1 MYKNIFYSMTLILL
15 TFTSCKKDEE
25 LREKIEPITSTSV
38 NIQFDNVFD
47 SLNLE
52 LDSVNYILDSGA
64 KLKVI
69 TYKYYISNIKLI
81 SADNKVYEELES
93 YHLIDAADASSKK
106 IVLNN
111 VPFNTYSSIEY
122 VIGVDS
128 VRNVSGSQAG
138 DLSPNLGMF
147 WSWNT
152 GYIMAKLEG
161 YSQQSG
167 APDKSLAF
175 HIGGFKGI
183 NNALKKVTLNF
194 AGNPLSVT
202 QTGNQKITIN
212 CNVKEWFV
220 NPNTISFTNT
230 HNVTSVNQTSKQI
243 ADNYADMFSIKS
255 IQN

>member
-1 MYKNIFYSMTLILL
+1 MNKNIFYIITLVLL
-15 TFTSCKKDEE
+15 IFTSCKKDEK
-25 LREKIEPITSTSV
+25 LVEKVEPITSASV

-93 YHLIDAADASSKK
+93 YHLIDAADASSKN

-111 VPFNTYSSIEY
+111 VPFNNYSSIEY

-128 VRNVSGSQAG
+128 ARNVSGSQSG

-161 YSQQSG
+161 YSQESG
-167 APDKSLAF
+167 ALDNSLAF
-175 HIGGFKGI
+175 HIGGFKGV
-183 NNALKKVTLNF
+183 NNALKNVTLNF
-194 AGNPLSVT
+194 AGNPLSVAKS
-202 QTGNQKITIN
+202 GNPKITIK
-212 CNVKEWFV
+212 CNIKEWFV
-220 NPNTISFTNT
+220 NPNTISFSTT
-230 HNVTSVNQTSKQI
+230 HNISSVNQTSKQI

>member
-1 MYKNIFYSMTLILL
+1 MNKNIFYSITLILSL
-15 TFTSCKKDEE
+15 FTACEKDKE
-25 LREKIEPITSTSV
+25 LREPVDPITSSSV
-38 NIQFDNVFD
+38 TINFDNIFD
-47 SLNLE
+47 SLNL
-52 LDSVNYILDSGA
+52 ILDSTNYTLNSGE
-64 KLKVI
+64 KLKI
-69 TYKYYISNIKLI
+69 TTYKYYISNIKLI
-81 SADNKVYEELES
+81 SLDNKVYEEVES
-93 YHLIDAADASSKK
+93 YHLINESVVSSQT
-106 IVLNN
+106 ILLSN

-128 VRNVSGSQAG
+128 TRNVSGSQSG

-183 NNALKKVTLNF
+183 NNALKKITLNF
-194 AGNPLSVT
+194 AGGPLT
-202 QTGNQKITIN
+202 LNQTGNPKITIN

-220 NPNTISFTNT
+220 NPNTISFTTT
-230 HNVTSVNQTSKQI
+230 HNVSSINQTSKLLT
-243 ADNYADMFSIKS
+243 DNYADMFSIKS